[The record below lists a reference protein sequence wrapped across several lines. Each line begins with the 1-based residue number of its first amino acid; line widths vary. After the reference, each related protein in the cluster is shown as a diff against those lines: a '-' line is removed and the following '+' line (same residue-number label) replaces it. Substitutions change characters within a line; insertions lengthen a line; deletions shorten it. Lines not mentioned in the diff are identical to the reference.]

1 VWGTPAIDQGVA
13 IFGDVNGSAYAVN
26 VEDGSQAWRVQL
38 DGSITASPAV
48 ENGVVYFP
56 TESGTVFARLAASG
70 DPKWQIP
77 VGGEL
82 LSDPILGGDSLYVAS
97 LGGTSLV
104 TCLDSASGATRWSF
118 QPAQ

>member
-1 VWGTPAIDQGVA
+1 
-13 IFGDVNGSAYAVN
+13 VN
-26 VEDGSQAWRVQL
+26 VADGTQVWRVEL

-48 ENGVVYFP
+48 ENGMVYYP
-56 TESGTVFARLAASG
+56 TDAGTMYARQADTG
-70 DPKWQIP
+70 DPQWQIP

-82 LSDPILGGDSLYVAS
+82 LSDPILGGDSLFVAS
-97 LGGTSLV
+97 LGGESLV